1 MGKHDELDES
11 QLIQGGVFDNL
22 TDDELREDFD
32 SITNY
37 LRDLSDRDFKN
48 FIRSVNY
55 QRRADKCRERMNLR
69 VGR

>member
-1 MGKHDELDES
+1 MSKHDELDES

>member
-1 MGKHDELDES
+1 MSKHDELDES

-37 LRDLSDRDFKN
+37 LRDLSDRDFRN

>member
-1 MGKHDELDES
+1 MSKHDELDEG

-37 LRDLSDRDFKN
+37 LRDLSNRDFKN